1 MRLANS
7 WPMRWKTRSPPV
19 RSTCTAMPG
28 YFASND
34 LAIFSASGRSTEV
47 YQTTLPSR
55 LAASISAGVT
65 AVGSG
70 AAARSGAANSTAPVC
85 AQAPAEA
92 LRMVRLEIV
101 REGIRYRLLGQCER
115 SEAISTIGTSST
127 GRDCF
132 ASLAMTAIARAERG
146 HDGANHTRKILT

>member
-1 MRLANS
+1 
-7 WPMRWKTRSPPV
+7 
-19 RSTCTAMPG
+19 
-28 YFASND
+28 
-34 LAIFSASGRSTEV
+34 V

-70 AAARSGAANSTAPVC
+70 AAARSGAAKTES
-85 AQAPAEA
+85 PAAAEV
-92 LRMVRLEIV
+92 LRMVRLETV
-101 REGIRYRLLGQCER
+101 REGIRYRLLCHCER

-127 GRDCF
+127 GRDGF

-146 HDGANHTRKILT
+146 HDAVNQTRKILT

>member
-19 RSTCTAMPG
+19 RSTRTAMPG

-34 LAIFSASGRSTEV
+34 RAIFSASGRSTEV

-70 AAARSGAANSTAPVC
+70 AAARSGAANTDS
-85 AQAPAEA
+85 PAAAEV

-101 REGIRYRLLGQCER
+101 REGIRYRLLGHCER

>member
-1 MRLANS
+1 
-7 WPMRWKTRSPPV
+7 MRWKTHSPPV
-19 RSTCTAMPG
+19 LSTCTAMPG

-34 LAIFSASGRSTEV
+34 LAIFSASGRSTEE

-70 AAARSGAANSTAPVC
+70 AAARSGAAKTDS
-85 AQAPAEA
+85 PAAAEV

-101 REGIRYRLLGQCER
+101 CEGIRRTDFFVIASGAKQSPPWAPDRLAE
-115 SEAISTIGTSST
+115 I
-127 GRDCF
+127 
-132 ASLAMTAIARAERG
+132 ASLRSQ
-146 HDGANHTRKILT
+146 